1 MKIRDPLG
9 GSKKPSPAFPCVQCI
24 PWLNK
29 AEHCHPKK
37 PLCSLCSLWLN
48 KPEPCPPKNFVPFV
62 SSCEK
67 QEEPPLR
74 IAFLDSG
81 IGGLTVLRQALT
93 VLPTDQFVYYAD
105 TLNAPYGVKPKT
117 EVFAHVLAAADFLA
131 SLQID
136 ALVLACNTA
145 TAVAVQTLRERYPF
159 PVIGMEPA
167 VKPALMQ
174 GMGKVMVFA
183 TSLTLRESRLEA
195 LISNLGQ
202 SHRVECRALDRLV
215 RFAEA
220 FDFTSRAVSDYL
232 ADRLADIRWSEYES
246 AVLGCTH
253 FLFYRDLIQECTGP
267 DIRLIDGNQGTV
279 SQLARVLEP
288 LRAQAT
294 APVHDAAPRVTFYA
308 SGHKETPARVERMLA
323 LLSAP

>member
-1 MKIRDPLG
+1 M
-9 GSKKPSPAFPCVQCI
+9 
-24 PWLNK
+24 
-29 AEHCHPKK
+29 
-37 PLCSLCSLWLN
+37 
-48 KPEPCPPKNFVPFV
+48 
-62 SSCEK
+62 
-67 QEEPPLR
+67 R

-81 IGGLTVLRQALT
+81 IGGLTVLRQTLT
-93 VLPTDQFVYYAD
+93 VLTTDQFIYYAD
-105 TLNAPYGVKPKT
+105 TLNAPYGIKPKA

-131 SLQID
+131 GLRID

-145 TAVAVQTLRERYPF
+145 TAVAVQTLRECYPF

-174 GMGKVMVFA
+174 STGKKIMVFA
-183 TSLTLRESRLEA
+183 TSLTLREDKLET

-202 SHRVECRALDRLV
+202 GHRVACRALDRLV
-215 RFAEA
+215 SFAET
-220 FDFTSRAVSDYL
+220 FDFTSHAVSDYL